1 MQWDGP
7 AFKQGMVVGS
17 TVVAVDGEAYSEARM
32 KGAITRAKGGKTPIQ
47 LIVKDGERY
56 RIVDIAWN
64 GGLRYPNL
72 ERIEGT
78 PDRLGD
84 LLAARGR

>member
-1 MQWDGP
+1 
-7 AFKQGMVVGS
+7 MVVGGV
-17 TVVAVDGEAYSEARM
+17 VVAVDGEAYSEARL
-32 KGAITRAKGGKTPIQ
+32 KGAITKAKGGKSPIQ

-56 RIVDIAWN
+56 RIVDIAWT
-64 GGLRYPNL
+64 GGLRYPKL

-84 LLAARGR
+84 LLSAR

>member
-1 MQWDGP
+1 
-7 AFKQGMVVGS
+7 
-17 TVVAVDGEAYSEARM
+17 VAVDGEAYSDSRL
-32 KGAITRAKGGKTPIQ
+32 KGAITKAKGGKKPIQ

-64 GGLRYPNL
+64 GGLRYPKL

-84 LLAARGR
+84 LLSAK